1 MAIITG
7 FRGPNKIDVTFKII
21 TIRMPARVIKR
32 FQENLFQNV
41 TFTNAQLSTKHTINL
56 SSLELPYQD
65 RSITQLS
72 NKN

>member
-7 FRGPNKIDVTFKII
+7 FKGLNKIDVTFKII
-21 TIRMPARVIKR
+21 IIRMPPRAIKR
-32 FQENLFQNV
+32 FQKNLSQNV